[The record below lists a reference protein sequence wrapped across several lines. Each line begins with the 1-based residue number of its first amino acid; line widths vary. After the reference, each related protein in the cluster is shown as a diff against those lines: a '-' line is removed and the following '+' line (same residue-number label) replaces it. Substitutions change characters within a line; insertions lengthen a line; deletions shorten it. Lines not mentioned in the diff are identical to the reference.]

1 MPLLALGEARV
12 LCNASLYLERK
23 GRNPLSVSIN
33 LHADPSN
40 DLCVARV
47 PLFQGLT
54 HAQQVE
60 VAGFART
67 VRLDAVEQ
75 VYTAGSDMSQLMVVH
90 TGQVKIAR
98 TSATGHEQVI
108 RVLGPGD
115 FIGESAFLTG
125 ARPDHAAEALVYT
138 ELCVF
143 RHADLGRLVEKHS
156 SIGLRMLQGV
166 SQRLDD
172 TEARL
177 ASVISGNVS
186 SRLADYLL
194 SLPATPGPRGT
205 IDVTLP
211 LAKKDIASL
220 LSTTPESLSRQ
231 LRKLTD
237 SGVIS
242 QQDQGRITIIDVT
255 ALAALTKTDSRT

>member
-1 MPLLALGEARV
+1 M
-12 LCNASLYLERK
+12 
-23 GRNPLSVSIN
+23 PLSVSTDVDS
-33 LHADPSN
+33 DPLN

-75 VYTAGSDMSQLMVVH
+75 VYAAGSDMSQLLVVH

-125 ARPDHAAEALVYT
+125 ARPDHAAEALVHT

-143 RHADLGRLVEKHS
+143 RHADLGRLIEKHP

-166 SQRLDD
+166 SKRLDD
-172 TEARL
+172 TETRL

-205 IDVTLP
+205 IDVALP

-237 SGVIS
+237 SRVIT
-242 QQDQGRITIIDVT
+242 QQEQGRITITDVT
-255 ALAALTKTDSRT
+255 ALSALSTLTKNE

>member
-1 MPLLALGEARV
+1 M
-12 LCNASLYLERK
+12 
-23 GRNPLSVSIN
+23 SVSTDG
-33 LHADPSN
+33 HPEQSD

-54 HAQQVE
+54 YSQQLG

-67 VRLDAVEQ
+67 LQLDAVEQ
-75 VYTAGSDMSQLMVVH
+75 AYAAGSDMSQLMVVH
-90 TGQVKIAR
+90 TGQVKISR
-98 TSATGHEQVI
+98 TSAAGHEQVI

-125 ARPDHAAEALVYT
+125 ARPDHAAEALVAT
-138 ELCVF
+138 ELCVI
-143 RHADLGRLVEKHS
+143 RHADLGRLVEKHP

-166 SQRLDD
+166 SKRLDE
-172 TEARL
+172 TETRL
-177 ASVISGNVS
+177 ASAISGNVS

-194 SLPATPGPRGT
+194 SLPAKPGAQGSVEVR
-205 IDVTLP
+205 LP
-211 LAKKDIASL
+211 LAKKNIASL
-220 LSTTPESLSRQ
+220 MSTTPESLSRQ

-255 ALAALTKTDSRT
+255 ALSALSTRE

>member
-1 MPLLALGEARV
+1 MSAPTM
-12 LCNASLYLERK
+12 
-23 GRNPLSVSIN
+23 
-33 LHADPSN
+33 LHTEPS
-40 DLCVARV
+40 DELCVARV
-47 PLFQGLT
+47 PLFQGLSRT
-54 HAQQVE
+54 QQLE
-60 VAGFART
+60 VASFART

-75 VYTAGSDMSQLMVVH
+75 AYAALSDISQLMVVH
-90 TGQVKIAR
+90 TGKVKISR
-98 TSATGHEQVI
+98 TSAAGNEQVI

-125 ARPDHAAEALVYT
+125 ARPDHAAEALVDT

-143 RHADLGRLVEKHS
+143 RHADLSRLVEKHP
-156 SIGLRMLQGV
+156 SIGLRMLEGV
-166 SQRLDD
+166 SKRLDD

-194 SLPATPGPRGT
+194 SLPANPGPRGT
-205 IDVTLP
+205 IEVTLP

-220 LSTTPESLSRQ
+220 MSTTPESLSRQ

-242 QQDQGRITIIDVT
+242 QQDPGQITITDVT
-255 ALAALTKTDSRT
+255 ALSALSTFTNT

>member
-1 MPLLALGEARV
+1 M
-12 LCNASLYLERK
+12 
-23 GRNPLSVSIN
+23 PLSVSTDFDAN
-33 LHADPSN
+33 PSN

-75 VYTAGSDMSQLMVVH
+75 VYAAGSDMSQLLVVH

-98 TSATGHEQVI
+98 TSAAGQEQVI

-125 ARPDHAAEALVYT
+125 ARPDHAAEALVHT

-143 RHADLGRLVEKHS
+143 RHADLVRLVEKHP
-156 SIGLRMLQGV
+156 SIVLRMLQGV
-166 SQRLDD
+166 SKRLDD

-177 ASVISGNVS
+177 ASLISGNVS

-205 IDVTLP
+205 TQVTLP

-237 SGVIS
+237 SDVIS
-242 QQDQGRITIIDVT
+242 QQDQRRITITDVT
-255 ALAALTKTDSRT
+255 ALFALSTLTETY